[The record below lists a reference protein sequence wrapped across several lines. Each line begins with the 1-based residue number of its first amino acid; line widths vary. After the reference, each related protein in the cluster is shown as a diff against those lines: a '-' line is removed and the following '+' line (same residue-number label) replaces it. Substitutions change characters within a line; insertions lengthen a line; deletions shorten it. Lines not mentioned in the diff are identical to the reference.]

1 MKAGGSV
8 CTQGALS
15 PLATGAIAAS
25 FPVDGSKRGPWSLLR
40 SHMDELRL
48 SASGHRVHLFE
59 HSDYSGGQAQYG
71 ERHAFRAS
79 IQKESLNHPHPA
91 PCLAD
96 D

>member
-1 MKAGGSV
+1 
-8 CTQGALS
+8 
-15 PLATGAIAAS
+15 
-25 FPVDGSKRGPWSLLR
+25 
-40 SHMDELRL
+40 MDELRL